1 MDFTDIVGHE
11 EIIKHFKSSIEQ
23 NKVGHAYIISGEVD
37 SGKKMLARTFAAT
50 LQCETGESS
59 PCHKCKSCIKAE
71 SGNHPDIITITHE
84 KPNII
89 SVDEIR
95 TKLVDD
101 ISTKPYESRYKIY
114 IVPDAE
120 LMNTQAQNA
129 LLKTIEEPPKYA
141 VILLLTANPDRLL
154 ETVKSRCIMLTTRPV
169 RERDMLAYLK
179 GMGLSE
185 DKAYFC
191 LDFAQGNLGKAI
203 KLAGNEEYNRIIDSV
218 VSVLKKIHT
227 MDVDDLGL
235 AIKAIQDFKLSIND
249 YLDLMIMWYRDV
261 LMLKVTGSVDKLLF
275 KAEYNS
281 LRTQAS
287 LMSYSTIEDKIS
299 AIEIAKQR
307 LVANA
312 NFDVT
317 IELLLLTLKEN
328 AQG

>member
-1 MDFTDIVGHE
+1 MDFTDIIGHE

-23 NKVGHAYIISGEVD
+23 DKVGHAYIISGEAD
-37 SGKKMLARTFAAT
+37 SGKKMLARAFAAT

-84 KPNII
+84 KPNVI

-95 TKLVDD
+95 TQLVDD
-101 ISTKPYESRYKIY
+101 ISTKPYESRYKVY

-120 LMNTQAQNA
+120 LMNLNAQNA
-129 LLKTIEEPPKYA
+129 ILKTIEEPPKYA
-141 VILLLTANPDRLL
+141 VILLLTANPDKLL
-154 ETVKSRCIMLTTRPV
+154 ETVKSRCIMLTTKPV

-227 MDVDDLGL
+227 MDVDDLSL
-235 AIKAIQDFKLSIND
+235 AMKAIQDFKLSIND

-261 LMLKVTGSVDKLLF
+261 LMLKVTGNIDKLLF
-275 KAEYNS
+275 KAEYNV

-287 LMSYSTIEDKIS
+287 LMSYSTIEDKIT
-299 AIEIAKQR
+299 AIEVAKQR

-328 AQG
+328 SQG